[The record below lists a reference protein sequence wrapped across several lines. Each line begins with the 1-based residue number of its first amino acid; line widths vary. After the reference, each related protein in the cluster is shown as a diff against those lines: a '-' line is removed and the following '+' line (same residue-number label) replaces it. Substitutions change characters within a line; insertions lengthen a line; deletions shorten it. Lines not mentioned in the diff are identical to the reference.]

1 MKKRTEDEL
10 TRLADAAFKQAAEEV
25 IERAEQTGT
34 PVILCV
40 NGEVKAVDPGAVR
53 KISNGPGGPAG
64 RRGDE
69 LKPGIE
75 TGTSNSRRP

>member
-1 MKKRTEDEL
+1 MKRTGASNGKRRRLMKRRTEDEL
-10 TRLADAAFKQAAEEV
+10 TRLADAAFAQAAQEV

-53 KISNGPGGPAG
+53 KDLKRA
-64 RRGDE
+64 RRV
-69 LKPGIE
+69 
-75 TGTSNSRRP
+75 RRAKRR